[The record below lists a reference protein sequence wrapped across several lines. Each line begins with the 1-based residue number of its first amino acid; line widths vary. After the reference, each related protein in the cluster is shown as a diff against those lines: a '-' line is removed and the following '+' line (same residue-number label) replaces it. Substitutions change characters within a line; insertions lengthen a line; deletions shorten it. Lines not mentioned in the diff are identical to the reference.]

1 MSSEEET
8 DYMKRFLFVISVLFF
23 LLFTTTSYSQK
34 TSNDEDP
41 SGLQFK
47 SLTHAIGFYNLEKL
61 KGKTGLSV
69 SFQATFEI
77 NDHLLASSFAVGFG
91 ISNEDDI
98 LKNLIHSFVDIN
110 VLYGREFKIL
120 DNLYV
125 DVFTGVGYLEQTKLK
140 NASQGSSL
148 NIPVRAKLMLAASDR
163 MRLGFLSQ
171 FNFNSKNNI
180 SMYQFFLQFEI

>member
-23 LLFTTTSYSQK
+23 ILFTTTSYSQN
-34 TSNDEDP
+34 TSNDEES

-91 ISNEDDI
+91 VSNEDDI

-110 VLYGREFKIL
+110 VLYGREFEIL

-125 DVFTGVGYLEQTKLK
+125 DIFTGVGYLEQTKLK
-140 NASQGSSL
+140 NNNQGVSL
-148 NIPVRAKLMLAASDR
+148 NIPVRAKLMFAVSNR
-163 MRLGFLSQ
+163 IKLGALSQ
-171 FNFNSKNNI
+171 FNFNSKNEI
-180 SMYQFFLQFEI
+180 SMYQFFVQIEL